1 MKKIINMIKN
11 FTLLILLF
19 AGLSVYSQQKIRFEY
34 DEAGNQ
40 KKREYCINC
49 ASKNDN
55 TPIKEF
61 TDLKDSDLLKFSAE
75 DKISYYPNPVKEEL
89 FLKWELIENKNVTSI
104 DIFAISG
111 SLVESFK
118 NLTSLNTKTLA
129 FYSFP
134 EGIYTIVLYYSNGE
148 QKTIKIVKK

>member
-1 MKKIINMIKN
+1 M
-11 FTLLILLF
+11 
-19 AGLSVYSQQKIRFEY
+19 
-34 DEAGNQ
+34 
-40 KKREYCINC
+40 
-49 ASKNDN
+49 
-55 TPIKEF
+55 
-61 TDLKDSDLLKFSAE
+61 
-75 DKISYYPNPVKEEL
+75 KEEL